1 LPWIFIT
8 GDDVRFHPGWLDHA
22 QHIAALTGAHVVGT
36 NDWGNPRVMAGEHG
50 THLLIRRSYI
60 EEQGASWDGPGV
72 VCHEGYRHNYVDDE
86 IVTVAKQRGV
96 WVSAPGSVVEHFHP
110 MLGKAADDETYRLGA
125 KSAGK
130 DFTTHRNRLK
140 RFGDAKKVPA

>member
-1 LPWIFIT
+1 MPRHQYRSRADPWRRLHPVAIAADAPWIFIT

-110 MLGKAADDETYRLGA
+110 MLGQGGR
-125 KSAGK
+125 
-130 DFTTHRNRLK
+130 R
-140 RFGDAKKVPA
+140 